1 MVQSRMRTDLV
12 TRVETKTCSN
22 NKHKTIIYNQL
33 ADHSQIK
40 DLNCRIHQLT
50 IIRMNQMPTLKGLLQ
65 TKVLSKSKLL
75 VRINKVKI
83 RTISLFLMKK
93 RKRVTKRYRRKMF
106 NLQL

>member
-12 TRVETKTCSN
+12 TRVETKTCN
-22 NKHKTIIYNQL
+22 NSKLKTIIYNQP

-40 DLNCRIHQLT
+40 DLICRIHQLT
-50 IIRMNQMPTLKGLLQ
+50 IIRMNQMLTLRGLLQ

-83 RTISLFLMKK
+83 RTISPFLMKK
-93 RKRVTKRYRRKMF
+93 RKRVTKRYQRKMF